1 MSRKLWVVLG
11 VLLVASMVLT
21 ACPAPQVQTV
31 EKVVTQVVEKTVV
44 ETVQVEV
51 PKEVEKVVEKVVEVT
66 PPPPAG
72 PKVLRYTLGPG
83 DVPTIDP
90 GLATDTSSVQID
102 METFVGLTRQNEI
115 TSLVEPGMATKWD
128 ISDDG
133 LVYTFHLR
141 DDIPWVKYD
150 GKQVVKVQDCE
161 GNDRMVRAQDFEYGI
176 LRTLKPETASDYA
189 YVLVF
194 AIAGSDD
201 FNAGTVTD
209 TTTVGVKALD
219 DTTLQITFKE
229 PAAYNAA
236 IAGMWPAY
244 AVPSWV
250 IDGDDCTEARGDRW
264 TEPGF
269 FQSYGPFTLKEWVHD
284 SYISIIKNPFW
295 PGTDNIPVPKID
307 EVHMTMLDGTAQL
320 AEYEAG
326 NLDVCVD
333 PPLADMDRIK
343 SDPVLS
349 KEFSISPSMCTYYYG
364 FNTKAPFVDDARVRR
379 ALSMAIDRQS
389 LIDNVTKGGQEPA
402 QWFSRPG
409 LAGAPTIE
417 THPDLGVKF
426 DLAKANA
433 ELDAYLAE
441 KGLTKD
447 KLDITLMFNT
457 SSGNQKIAEAIQQM
471 WKDGL
476 GVDVKVA
483 NQEWKVYLK
492 TIRDPVNTPQVYR
505 LGWCMDYADA
515 NNFAREVFAK
525 GGSSNPLDGG
535 GVNWENPEYEK
546 LVIDAARELD
556 PAKRVEL
563 YAQAEQILVY
573 EDAVIAPIYW
583 YTNLDLTKPYVQRT
597 YSVQGQEYFEKWDI
611 TQ

>member
-1 MSRKLWVVLG
+1 LALG

-21 ACPAPQVQTV
+21 ACPPPAAPTQITV
-31 EKVVTQVVEKTVV
+31 VETVVVEKTVV
-44 ETVQVEV
+44 TQVEV
-51 PKEVEKVVEKVVEVT
+51 PGETKIETKEIVVTAT
-66 PPPPAG
+66 PEPKPAG

-102 METFVGLTRQNEI
+102 MATFVGLTRQNEI
-115 TSLVEPGMATKWD
+115 TSLVEPGMATSWD
-128 ISDDG
+128 ISEDG
-133 LVYTFHLR
+133 LVYTFKLR
-141 DDIPWVKYD
+141 NDVPWVKWD
-150 GKQVVKVQDCE
+150 GEQVVKVQTCPDAD
-161 GNDRMVRAQDFEYGI
+161 GNTKDRMVTAQDFQYGM

-189 YVLVF
+189 YVLAF

-209 TTTVGVKALD
+209 TTTVGIKALD
-219 DTTLQITFKE
+219 DTTLEVTFKE
-229 PAAYNAA
+229 AAAYNAA

-269 FQSYGPFTLKEWVHD
+269 FQSFGPFTLKDWVHD
-284 SYISIIKNPFW
+284 STISIVKNPFW
-295 PGTDNIPVPKID
+295 PGADNIPVPKID
-307 EVHMTMLDGTAQL
+307 EVTMSMLDGTAQL

-326 NLDVCVD
+326 NLDVVID

-349 KEFSISPSMCTYYYG
+349 KEFSVSPSMCTYYYG

-389 LIDNVTKGGQEPA
+389 LIDNVTKGGQQPA
-402 QWFSRPG
+402 QWFARPG
-409 LAGAPTIE
+409 LAGSPTPE
-417 THPDLGVKF
+417 SHPDLGIKF
-426 DLAKANA
+426 DVAKANA

-457 SSGNQKIAEAIQQM
+457 SSGHQKIAEAIQQM
-471 WKDGL
+471 WKDNL
-476 GVDVKVA
+476 GVDIKVA
-483 NQEWKVYLK
+483 NQEWKVFLD
-492 TIRDPVNTPQVYR
+492 TIRDPVNTPQIYR

-515 NNFAREVFAK
+515 NNFDREVFAK
-525 GGSSNPLDGG
+525 GGSANPAKGG
-535 GVNWENPEYEK
+535 GVNWLNEDYEK
-546 LVIDAARELD
+546 LVVDAARELD
-556 PAKRVEL
+556 PAKRVDL
-563 YAQAEQILVY
+563 YAQAEEILVNT
-573 EDAVIAPIYW
+573 DAAIAPIYW
-583 YTNLDLTKPYVQRT
+583 YTNLDLTKPTVQRT